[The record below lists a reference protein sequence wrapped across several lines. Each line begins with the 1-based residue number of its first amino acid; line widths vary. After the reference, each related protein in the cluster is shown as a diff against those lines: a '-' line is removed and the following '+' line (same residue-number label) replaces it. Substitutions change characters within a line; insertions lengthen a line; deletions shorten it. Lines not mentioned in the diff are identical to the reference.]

1 VPDTGEFLESI
12 KNAGT
17 ERFDALGEGEDL
29 RLSGNALAGGA
40 LLAEDRI
47 VHLAAFAIQGAGGK
61 AGSRYRHFHN
71 RPVH

>member
-1 VPDTGEFLESI
+1 MESI

-17 ERFDALGEGEDL
+17 ERFDALGEGDDL
-29 RLSGNALAGGA
+29 RLSGDALAGGA

-47 VHLAAFAIQGAGGK
+47 VHLAVFNIQGAGEQ
-61 AGSRYRHFHN
+61 AGYRSRHFRN